1 MEGIETRS
9 RRGDAGRI
17 KLMKGMTGP
26 IFENLK
32 MAVDTLRNNKLRS
45 FLTIFGVLIG
55 VITVMLISSIISGI
69 DTAVKK
75 EVESFGTRS
84 IFLYKMDIGVRTS
97 FPTREERMRK
107 PLTMAD
113 ANAISSLPT
122 VDVAIPFLNIS
133 SSFFGAQVVVTGKNG
148 KTSKAIELNGTLP
161 EIEETPGEVLVDGRW
176 FTQSES
182 DAKANVCVLG
192 STVASNYF
200 PYESPI
206 GNKIEIGGQDFRI
219 VGVLAER
226 EQLFGGGGGNND
238 QSNVIYMP
246 LETAMKL
253 RPDAQELFIMA
264 VAKEGMLDD
273 ARSDIEEL
281 LRIRRGVKLGEPNN
295 FAVQTAASIIDQFQ
309 AITAGVALA
318 MVLISSIG
326 LMIGGIGVMNIMLV
340 SVTERTKEIG
350 LRKALGARQK
360 DILFQFLVE
369 AGTLTGL
376 GGIIGLLIGWGLT
389 FVVKIFLPSYVPIWA
404 PIAGFL
410 ASVSIGLVFG
420 LFPAWKAARLDPIEA
435 LRHE

>member
-1 MEGIETRS
+1 
-9 RRGDAGRI
+9 
-17 KLMKGMTGP
+17 MTGP
-26 IFENLK
+26 VFENLK

-97 FPTREERMRK
+97 LPTREERMRK

-113 ANAISSLPT
+113 ADAISKLPT
-122 VDVAIPFLNIS
+122 IDVAIPFLNIS
-133 SSFFGAQVVVTGKNG
+133 SSFFGAQLTVTGKNG
-148 KTSKAIELNGTLP
+148 KTSRAVQLSGTLP
-161 EIEETPGEVLVDGRW
+161 EIEETPGEILIDGRW

-182 DAKANVCVLG
+182 DSKANVCVIG
-192 STVASNYF
+192 SSVKENYF
-200 PYESPI
+200 PYENAI
-206 GNKIEIGGQDFRI
+206 GNKIEIGGQDFRVI
-219 VGVLAER
+219 GVLAER
-226 EQLFGGGGGNND
+226 EQLFGGGGGSND

-246 LETAMKL
+246 LGTALKI
-253 RPDAQELFIMA
+253 RPDSEDLFIMA
-264 VAKEGMLDD
+264 IAREGLLDK

-281 LRIRRGVKLGEPNN
+281 LRIRRNVKLGEPNN
-295 FAVQTAASIIDQFQ
+295 FGVQTAASIIDQFQ

-350 LRKALGARQK
+350 LRKALGARQR

-376 GGIIGLLIGWGLT
+376 GGIVGLFIGWLLT
-389 FVVKIFLPSYVPIWA
+389 FAVKMFLPSYVPLWA
-404 PIAGFL
+404 PIAGFV
-410 ASVSIGLVFG
+410 ASVSIGLIFG